1 LFKIIQKI
9 IIKGKRMEEKSKQI
23 QSYLQSKA
31 NPIIQPMLELMAKER
46 PENILQWIQEYVNK
60 KISKYL
66 NQNLGEQS

>member
-1 LFKIIQKI
+1 
-9 IIKGKRMEEKSKQI
+9 MEEKSKQI